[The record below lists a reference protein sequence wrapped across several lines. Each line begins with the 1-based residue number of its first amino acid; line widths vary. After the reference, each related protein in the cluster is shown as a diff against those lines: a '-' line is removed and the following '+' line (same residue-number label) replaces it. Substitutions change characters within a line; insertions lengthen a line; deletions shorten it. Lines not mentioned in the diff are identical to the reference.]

1 MKLVGIISW
10 SSDEAIDIFE
20 LPPSP
25 SQIGIPNISSIFHHL
40 DILDIL
46 DALTEISSDTDGRC
60 AILMLIC
67 WWYWYFWHYSQSGAN
82 AGAFRRSED
91 QRRQSIDYL
100 RSLFLDVLASLGSML
115 ESESVLLG
123 ASQEKKTE
131 N

>member
-1 MKLVGIISW
+1 MLFFLAGANFWEKYAKNRQKHAKTGAFLVLIFLGGKLVGANFYAFCNYA
-10 SSDEAIDIFE
+10 SDKAIDIFE

-67 WWYWYFWHYSQSGAN
+67 
-82 AGAFRRSED
+82 
-91 QRRQSIDYL
+91 
-100 RSLFLDVLASLGSML
+100 
-115 ESESVLLG
+115 
-123 ASQEKKTE
+123 
-131 N
+131 